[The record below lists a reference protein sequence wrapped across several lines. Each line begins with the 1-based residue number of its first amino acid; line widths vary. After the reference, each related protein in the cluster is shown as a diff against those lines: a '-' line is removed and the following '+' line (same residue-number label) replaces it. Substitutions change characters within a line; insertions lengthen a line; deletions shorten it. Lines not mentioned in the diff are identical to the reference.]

1 MPTAS
6 EDKGEH
12 DSRIIQKMSNL
23 WHNIQHWSLNAKTHE
38 NSYRKIML
46 QLSNV
51 RYKIQENN
59 LSINAHEDSPK
70 E

>member
-23 WHNIQHWSLNAKTHE
+23 WHNIEHWSQMKTHTGKLYY
-38 NSYRKIML
+38 NCPMCDGRFKKIT
-46 QLSNV
+46 N
-51 RYKIQENN
+51 R
-59 LSINAHEDSPK
+59 
-70 E
+70 